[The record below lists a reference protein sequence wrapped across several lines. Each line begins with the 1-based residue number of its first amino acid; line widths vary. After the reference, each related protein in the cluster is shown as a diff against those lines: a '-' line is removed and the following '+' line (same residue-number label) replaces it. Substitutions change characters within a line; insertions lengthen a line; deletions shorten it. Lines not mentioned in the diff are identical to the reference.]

1 MTIKTIKN
9 MYAGIL
15 GIGLS
20 AGIITGISAPSAF
33 APTLALMGGALAGVS
48 LTNEAARK
56 REENMRESFRVA
68 AAFKKLYE
76 ANRGVVSPQQLS
88 IESDIPLEQALR
100 FLEALAEDQ
109 KAADIN
115 TEQGHVFNFPH
126 PANVLD
132 KLTSNAQAWAKS
144 QTDPILQQNAILK
157 AELAR
162 LQMAAG
168 QPPQPVPQPPAGT
181 LNIPKEP
188 NDPWNNLL

>member
-1 MTIKTIKN
+1 

-20 AGIITGISAPSAF
+20 AGVITGISAPSAF

-168 QPPQPVPQPPAGT
+168 QPPQPVPQPPVGT
-181 LNIPKEP
+181 LNNPKEP
-188 NDPWNNLL
+188 NDPLNNLL

>member
-1 MTIKTIKN
+1 

-15 GIGLS
+15 GIGLT
-20 AGIITGISAPSAF
+20 AGVVTGIAAPSAF
-33 APTLALMGGALAGVS
+33 APTLASMGGALTGVS
-48 LTNEAARK
+48 LMSELARK

-76 ANRGVVSPQQLS
+76 ANRGIVSPQQLS

-168 QPPQPVPQPPAGT
+168 QPPQPVPQPPVGT